1 MFVLGH
7 TRDVDSWRLLHCL
20 VPVFSCYNPPCRLQN
35 AWSNFMEGSSTP
47 EANEAAISAAVASIL
62 GVKGLRFRP
71 HGSSQ
76 KAHVVLRRVVE
87 EDDSSDDG
95 RVTRVVRFS
104 LFAHKRIEVKP
115 GKEILLTVATQD
127 GSFKDTAVVF
137 EGDLPG
143 DESDSVEED
152 ITPAVKEEEE
162 EMYYPPLGHA
172 IPPKMRR
179 AWTKRIEEVIS
190 VARKLYFSTSF

>member
-1 MFVLGH
+1 
-7 TRDVDSWRLLHCL
+7 
-20 VPVFSCYNPPCRLQN
+20 
-35 AWSNFMEGSSTP
+35 MEGSSTP
-47 EANEAAISAAVASIL
+47 EANEIPISAAVASIL

-127 GSFKDTAVVF
+127 GLFKDTAVVF
-137 EGDLPG
+137 EGDLSG

-152 ITPAVKEEEE
+152 ITQAVKEEEE
-162 EMYYPPLGHA
+162 ETYYPPLGHA

-190 VARKLYFSTSF
+190 VARELYFLTSF